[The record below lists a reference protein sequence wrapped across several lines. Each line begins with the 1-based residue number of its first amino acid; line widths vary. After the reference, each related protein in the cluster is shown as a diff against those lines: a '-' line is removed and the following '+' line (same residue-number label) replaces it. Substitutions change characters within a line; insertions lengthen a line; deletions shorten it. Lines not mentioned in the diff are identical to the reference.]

1 MPEGTKQ
8 ARALVESG
16 NGASA
21 RACQGKTARCAMMVA
36 QTGVQPPQPRVEVR
50 VGRDD
55 DMKTT
60 PGAAEAI
67 HGRKTMDDIGR
78 VAGDA
83 TMRLWSHGEAIDGA
97 TAKTT
102 GIAYTTM
109 EDSEELPGQM
119 VTEPLA
125 G

>member
-1 MPEGTKQ
+1 
-8 ARALVESG
+8 
-16 NGASA
+16 
-21 RACQGKTARCAMMVA
+21 MMVA
-36 QTGVQPPQPRVEVR
+36 QTGVRPPQPRVEVR
-50 VGRDD
+50 SGRDD

-67 HGRKTMDDIGR
+67 HGRETMDGIGR
-78 VAGDA
+78 VASDA
-83 TMRLWSHGEAIDGA
+83 TMMLWSRGEAIDGA
-97 TAKTT
+97 MAETT

-119 VTEPLA
+119 VTEPMA